1 MVASNHFLFT
11 QPKTMA
17 AYLRKRHFTKHCIT
31 IKSLNAMLMPPL
43 KILMCCVLA
52 TLLATNTNAQG
63 LLKKMK
69 SAADRAADKIIDKK
83 VDEAIDGPNGHSNNG
98 TASNGSSRSGK
109 PGNKGGG
116 GLITTPPNVAENLTA
131 AETAF
136 KGRNYGDARYAVQQA
151 MLGVELEIGQKIL
164 KSLPATVVGLDKDSA
179 ADQVTSTGWGWAG
192 LTIHREYG
200 KNDKQFKVTV
210 ANNSVWMNAIN
221 LYFSNAGYAQT
232 TGGQQNW
239 KQIKV
244 KGNRAVIEYDE
255 SSGYKVSV
263 PLGQTSLLVYEGIN
277 FASEADMM
285 TAVNTID
292 IDMIKKNLGEK

>member
-1 MVASNHFLFT
+1 MRSLKLLLCCALTTTLTFNSQAQSGL
-11 QPKTMA
+11 
-17 AYLRKRHFTKHCIT
+17 LRKI
-31 IKSLNAMLMPPL
+31 N
-43 KILMCCVLA
+43 
-52 TLLATNTNAQG
+52 N
-63 LLKKMK
+63 
-69 SAADRAADKIIDKK
+69 AADRAADKIINKK
-83 VDEAIDGPNGHSNNG
+83 VDEAVDKNTPGNPNTSSN
-98 TASNGSSRSGK
+98 K

-116 GLITTPPNVAENLTA
+116 GLVTTPPDVKENLTA

-136 KGRNYGDARYAVQQA
+136 KGGNYGEARYAVQQA

-164 KSLPATVVGLDKDSA
+164 KSLPAAVAGLSKDTT

-200 KNDKQFKVTV
+200 TGDKQFKVTV
-210 ANNSVWMNAIN
+210 ANNAVWMNALN
-221 LYFSNAGYAQT
+221 MYLNNGGYAQQ

-263 PLGQTSLLVYEGIN
+263 PLGQTSLVVYEGIN
-277 FASEADMM
+277 FANESDMM
-285 TAVNTID
+285 AAVNAVD
-292 IDMIKKNLGEK
+292 IDGIKKHLGEK